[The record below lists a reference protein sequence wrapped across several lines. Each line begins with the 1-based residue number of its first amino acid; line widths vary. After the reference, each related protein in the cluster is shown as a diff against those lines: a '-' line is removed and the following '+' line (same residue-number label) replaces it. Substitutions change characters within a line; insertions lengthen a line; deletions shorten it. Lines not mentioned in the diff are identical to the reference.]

1 VAAIEALYGIG
12 TKIARALQISE
23 IRTVS
28 ADDLWMSTAQGRDTV
43 AFHFTWTDH
52 DADVMPV
59 VEAALDRFG
68 PRPHWGKMHTRT
80 PSQLAALY
88 PRRGDFRDLCRRH
101 DPDAKFQND
110 YLKRYLES

>member
-1 VAAIEALYGIG
+1 MAERTAGRAVSPRDAVAAIEALYGIG

-52 DADVMPV
+52 DADVAAAMPV
-59 VEAALDRFG
+59 VEG
-68 PRPHWGKMHTRT
+68 
-80 PSQLAALY
+80 
-88 PRRGDFRDLCRRH
+88 
-101 DPDAKFQND
+101 